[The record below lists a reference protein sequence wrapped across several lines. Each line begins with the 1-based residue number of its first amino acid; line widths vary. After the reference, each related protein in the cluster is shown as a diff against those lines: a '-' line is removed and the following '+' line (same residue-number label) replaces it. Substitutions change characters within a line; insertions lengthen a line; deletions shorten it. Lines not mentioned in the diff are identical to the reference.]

1 MPWTMQRHRNQIE
14 AAKTTP
20 DEINKAL
27 AELDEEIIIPTTI
40 EPARKPAN
48 NSARNSAPPPR
59 TP

>member
-14 AAKTTP
+14 AAKTTL

-40 EPARKPAN
+40 EDI
-48 NSARNSAPPPR
+48 
-59 TP
+59 TE